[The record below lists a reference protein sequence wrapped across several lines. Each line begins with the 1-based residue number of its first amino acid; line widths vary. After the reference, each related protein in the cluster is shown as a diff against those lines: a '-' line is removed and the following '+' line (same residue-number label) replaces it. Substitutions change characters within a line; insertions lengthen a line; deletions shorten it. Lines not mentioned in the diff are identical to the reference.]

1 VSLSL
6 LPLWALFFLQP
17 PSLAPPDARLDQAL
31 AALAAAAARFLDS
44 APRFGAH
51 ETLKQKAIVTPRQPS
66 APDGGNAPAAARS
79 KDRQLLSAYALC
91 GTLRSQALR
100 EVRVLYDIDGKTIL
114 APEKAWGELKD
125 AALVNVSRREELGA
139 EFERES
145 LGDTAVDFGQ
155 LLLLFQ
161 KANLSKYHFAVKET
175 EMIGADQALAISFEQ
190 QSGVASLHLNE
201 AGKKSRSPLEGEI
214 WVRSADYLPLRIV
227 LRADRDMKK
236 VRIRDEARVDYEL
249 HQGAL
254 LPASVSH
261 RRYLND
267 QLRAENVYQ
276 YSEWRTLETIPNL
289 K

>member
-1 VSLSL
+1 
-6 LPLWALFFLQP
+6 LQP

-31 AALAAAAARFLDS
+31 AGLAAAAARFLDS
-44 APRFGAH
+44 APRFGAN

-66 APDGGNAPAAARS
+66 APDANNASAAERVATRS

-91 GTLRSQALR
+91 GTLRSQALH

-125 AALVNVSRREELGA
+125 AALINVSRREELGA

-190 QSGVASLHLNE
+190 QSGAASLHLNE
-201 AGKKSRSPLEGEI
+201 AGKKSRSPLEGQI

-236 VRIRDEARVDYEL
+236 VRIRDEARVDYEQ